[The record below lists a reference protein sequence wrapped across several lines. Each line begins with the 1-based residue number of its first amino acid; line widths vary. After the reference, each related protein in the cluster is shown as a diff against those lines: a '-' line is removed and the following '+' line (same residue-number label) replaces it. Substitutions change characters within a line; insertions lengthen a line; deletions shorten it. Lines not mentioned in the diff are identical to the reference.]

1 MATRKAAAPP
11 PRQIRRKAFDAALKE
26 AKKDIASSFEDW
38 IRTGRAKDSGN
49 VLLKERV
56 IFTSFGGP
64 EREFEK
70 DVDAAMTL
78 LAGEY
83 TNAGWTVK
91 VTCGANSPDRVAFS
105 FEISDE

>member
-1 MATRKAAAPP
+1 MATSKADAPQP
-11 PRQIRRKAFDAALKE
+11 QQNRRKAFDAALEE
-26 AKKDIASSFEDW
+26 AKKDIASSIEDW
-38 IRTGRAKDSGN
+38 IRTGRTKDSGN
-49 VLLKERV
+49 VLLKERI

-70 DVDAAMTL
+70 DADAAMTL

-91 VTCGANSPDRVAFS
+91 VTCGENLPDRVTFS
-105 FEISDE
+105 FEISD